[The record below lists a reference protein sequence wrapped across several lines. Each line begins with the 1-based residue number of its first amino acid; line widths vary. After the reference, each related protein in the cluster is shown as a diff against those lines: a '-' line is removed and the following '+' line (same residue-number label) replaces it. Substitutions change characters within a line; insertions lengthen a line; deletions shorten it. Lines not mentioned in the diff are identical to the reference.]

1 MTVPMFARAMAAGSG
16 GSGMVGPPAMVSIPE
31 AVATLICMFSC
42 RISEKP
48 PALKWLSIVERRI
61 GLSVPVRG
69 SIALQDSVMVT
80 VFVLIVNRS
89 IPWTVALNEAVVSLL
104 STWNVAVVELPKR
117 LKVGTWVIGSV
128 IRTSSSTRVPC

>member
-1 MTVPMFARAMAAGSG
+1 MFARAMAAGSG

-69 SIALQDSVMVT
+69 SIALQDSVIVT

-117 LKVGTWVIGSV
+117 LIVGRWVLGSV
-128 IRTSSSTRVPC
+128 IRTSTSTRVPC